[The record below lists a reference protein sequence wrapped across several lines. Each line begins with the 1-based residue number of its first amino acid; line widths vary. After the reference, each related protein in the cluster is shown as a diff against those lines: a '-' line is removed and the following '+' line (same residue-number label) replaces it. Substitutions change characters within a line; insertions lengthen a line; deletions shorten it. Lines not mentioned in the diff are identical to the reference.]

1 MVYGTLKDYVER
13 LGMFPSYKV
22 PEYLGKDEEFAYF
35 KFRIPKALDLDTY
48 VDPSG
53 VLPEGWMLDMIELP
67 VHTGTEL
74 LGSDET
80 FTYYKCKVPL
90 AFVKTPL
97 GMGYFAPNIKFSNEM
112 PLPNPDQEKKMDD
125 IFEKAKTS
133 TKVYQQYEVT
143 LKCNECGREAT
154 EIYTSEEEAFSGL
167 VARFCGSCGNTTMQ
181 LASYK
186 GLWPEGKF

>member
-35 KFRIPKALDLDTY
+35 KFRRPKALDLDTY

-80 FTYYKCKVPL
+80 FTYYKCRVPL
-90 AFVKTPL
+90 ALVKTPL
-97 GMGYFAPNIKFSNEM
+97 GLGYFAPNMKFSEEM
-112 PLPNPDQEKKMDD
+112 PLPNPDQEKKMQD
-125 IFEKAKTS
+125 IFEKAKDEEIQ
-133 TKVYQQYEVT
+133 KYKQYEIT
-143 LKCNECGREAT
+143 LRCNQCGREET
-154 EIYTSEEEAFSGL
+154 EIHNDPTAGL
-167 VARFCGSCGNTTMQ
+167 VRRYCGGCRSTVLQ
-181 LASYK
+181 LVSYK
-186 GLWPEGKF
+186 GLWPEVKFD